1 MYRTFHLGLFRFLG
15 RVEMNPICHQG
26 FDPTSFGVFVF
37 DVRYGQIDS
46 LWCELA
52 LQPFAAGLGCWLLE
66 GCPFTA
72 PW

>member
-1 MYRTFHLGLFRFLG
+1 
-15 RVEMNPICHQG
+15 MNPICHQV
-26 FDPTSFGVFVF
+26 FDPTSFDVFVF

-66 GCPFTA
+66 GCPFAA